1 VSVTALPLGRDAPPI
16 VEAWFRQLLDPE
28 FLELLRL
35 AGDRQ
40 VDVRLSAS
48 GGKVRRR
55 PVIAFDA
62 GPQDYCEP

>member
-1 VSVTALPLGRDAPPI
+1 VTALPIARDVPP
-16 VEAWFRQLLDPE
+16 VLEAFVRQLLEPE
-28 FLELLRL
+28 FVELVRL

-48 GGKVRRR
+48 GGRVRRR
-55 PVIAFDA
+55 PVISFDA